1 MRPSEDWSDSCD
13 DLDGVLFQGLVN
25 SGRVLKELGRVA
37 MTVSGSLDGHSISL
51 SLRLRLFPQ
60 PPVIRKR
67 EDEDDEKE
75 GFRG

>member
-51 SLRLRLFPQ
+51 SLRLPLSTQ
-60 PPVIRKR
+60 PPVIRERK
-67 EDEDDEKE
+67 DEGDDKE